1 MVNNT
6 YKFLLSDLKNIKGV
20 GIKTSNILRKKK
32 LILFSI
38 YYGDCRNH
46 TQIGASR
53 PKLRILK

>member
-32 LILFSI
+32 
-38 YYGDCRNH
+38 N
-46 TQIGASR
+46 
-53 PKLRILK
+53 